1 MKETKLTH
9 TQRRSG
15 VYYFRRKIPLELI
28 AHYGKAE
35 IAFSLKTKERK
46 EAEPL
51 ARKWGVFYDD
61 EFAEARKSLSPP
73 AAIQQQQKIM
83 KLNLKNI
90 VLRWV
95 KLSKY

>member
-9 TQRRSG
+9 TQKRNG
-15 VYYFRRKIPLELI
+15 VYYFRRKIPLDLI

-35 IAFSLKTKERK
+35 IALSLKTKERK

-61 EFAEARKSLSPP
+61 EFAEVRKSLWTSP
-73 AAIQQQQKIM
+73 ALID
-83 KLNLKNI
+83 
-90 VLRWV
+90 VC
-95 KLSKY
+95 